1 MTNLCSLSKGLG
13 ASAVCAGSLV
23 LSIAGQVLG
32 WTLLSNASAGIALV
46 ASVVAG
52 VFIWRTYGV
61 VRQAGRVCR
70 AVADGDFEVRMVHV
84 RERGALGALQWSI
97 NGMID
102 RCDAYVRESAAAMEA
117 VRANKYY
124 RRIREEGLHGALLVS
139 ARTINDA
146 MGSIESRI
154 RSFERATEGFEQ
166 SVGDIVERVST
177 ASGHMGD
184 VATRLDRGAG
194 ETSENA
200 SGVAAAAEQA
210 TANIQSIAAAC
221 GELRGS
227 AQEIG
232 VQVVRSA
239 EFVKRAVS
247 RSAEAEATIG
257 EMATAGQNIAEV
269 AGLIRAIAAQ
279 TNLLALNATI
289 EAARAGEAGKG
300 FAVVAAEVKSLA
312 LQTARA
318 TGQIDVHI
326 AEVKG
331 ATRGAVEA
339 VAEINGLVSEVNQVT
354 SAVVDTVHAQT
365 RATQEIGDNIEQALA
380 GFRDISANIFRVTE
394 NAGQTE
400 RLAKGTK
407 EASVGL
413 AAEADR
419 LAGQV
424 REFLRALWDGP
435 LQGHREEDRAND
447 RPPAKSAPKLRLVA

>member
-1 MTNLCSLSKGLG
+1 MTNLCSLSKAFGS
-13 ASAVCAGSLV
+13 SAACSVSLV
-23 LSIAGQVLG
+23 FSLVAQALG
-32 WTLLSNASAGIALV
+32 WTFVSSVAAGVGLV
-46 ASVVAG
+46 ASAATG
-52 VFIWRTYGV
+52 VFIWKANAA
-61 VRQAGRVCR
+61 VRQAARVCR
-70 AVADGDFEVRMVHV
+70 AVADGDFEARVVHI
-84 RERGALGALQWSI
+84 RERGALGALLWSI

-139 ARTINDA
+139 ARTINEA
-146 MGSIESRI
+146 MASIESRI
-154 RSFERATEGFEQ
+154 RSFEHATQGFER
-166 SVGDIVERVST
+166 SVGDIVERVTT

-210 TANIQSIAAAC
+210 TTNIQSIAAAC

-239 EFVKRAVS
+239 EFVTRAVS

-257 EMATAGQNIAEV
+257 EMAAAGQNIAEV
-269 AGLIRAIAAQ
+269 AGLIRAIATQ

-300 FAVVAAEVKSLA
+300 FGVVAAEVKSLA

-326 AEVKG
+326 AEVRN
-331 ATRGAVEA
+331 ATRAAVEA

-354 SAVVDTVHAQT
+354 SAVVGTVHAQT

-380 GFRDISANIFRVTE
+380 GFRDISVNIFGVTE

-407 EASVGL
+407 EASIGL

-435 LQGHREEDRAND
+435 LKGHREESRGDDRL
-447 RPPAKSAPKLRLVA
+447 PAKPAPKLRLVA